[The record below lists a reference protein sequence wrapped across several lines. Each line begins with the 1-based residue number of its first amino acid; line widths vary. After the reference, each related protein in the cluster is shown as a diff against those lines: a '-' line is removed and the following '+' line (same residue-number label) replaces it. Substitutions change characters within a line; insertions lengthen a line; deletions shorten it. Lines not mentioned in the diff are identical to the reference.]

1 MASNAVNAITS
12 YKSFLMHYT
21 NAAWSKLVDV
31 KDTPDMGGDPE
42 MLDATTQSDRSR
54 VYKPGIDE
62 AEALAFTSNYNLA
75 EYNKLKALEGKNE
88 KYALWLGGD
97 ENPLTGDV
105 TPTGVDGKFEF
116 EGDLRVKLAGAG
128 VNVIRDMNITIAP
141 STPIIQTEGVVT
153 LPSVELDTHAI
164 VLTVGDT
171 YTFRTA
177 TVPAG
182 KSVSWSSSAG
192 GKASVANG
200 VVTALEAGTAIITAT
215 ITDGGVDYTDT
226 CTVIV
231 EAAE

>member
-12 YKSFLMHYT
+12 YKSFLMRYA
-21 NAAWSKLVDV
+21 NAAWGKVVDI
-31 KDTPDMGGDPE
+31 KSFPDMGGDPE

-54 VYKPGIDE
+54 VYKPGIQE
-62 AEALAFTSNYNLA
+62 TEALSWDANYTL
-75 EYNKLKALEGKNE
+75 EDYNRLKALEGRNE

-97 ENPLTGDV
+97 EDPLTGDV
-105 TPTGVDGKFEF
+105 TPTGVNGKFEF
-116 EGDLRVKLAGAG
+116 EGDLRVKKSGAG
-128 VNVIRDMNITIAP
+128 VNEIQNMTITIAP
-141 STPIIQTEGVVT
+141 STPIVQTEGVVT

-171 YTFRTA
+171 YTFRTV